1 MEAALGRVHN
11 HATGLLRELAMSD
24 CHICGCEVEPGAG
37 RRQRMKVGESRSMF
51 RADWHYYYAEVLVCD
66 DCGQIYD
73 WRRRILLLL
82 VGALGVACYYW
93 FVA

>member
-1 MEAALGRVHN
+1 
-11 HATGLLRELAMSD
+11 
-24 CHICGCEVEPGAG
+24 
-37 RRQRMKVGESRSMF
+37 MKVGESRSMF

-66 DCGQIYD
+66 DCGKIYE
-73 WRRRILLLL
+73 WKRRILLLF

>member
-1 MEAALGRVHN
+1 
-11 HATGLLRELAMSD
+11 MSD